1 MKIPCD
7 VIKDLLLLYEN
18 GEASEETVKIV
29 EEHMAECDCCR
40 TLLNHA
46 DEDRIIDGALSEAEK
61 EEVVAVKEGLGKVKR
76 RWKLSIISVLMIIP
90 VVCIGILAFHQITG
104 RGVAFTN
111 IDEILLAKKFMSY
124 IEDENYEAATAML
137 DYTEDY
143 ESVIDTLSQGEPRL
157 EELYGKNPTKEEY
170 TQKRNEILLEW
181 LDDFKQ
187 GQYKISDIKYNQVYL
202 VKGDENRW
210 QVYISFIEAAP
221 DGDTQMVIADFSC
234 SNGNIV
240 YHGAMEA
247 ERLSAFDYAMNFNN
261 LWNLEETPSY
271 EEYLQ
276 MEEK

>member
-46 DEDRIIDGALSEAEK
+46 DEDSIIDEALSEAEK

-76 RWKLSIISVLMIIP
+76 RWKLSIVSVLMIIP

-187 GQYKISDIKYNQVYL
+187 GQYKISDIKYNQGYL

-234 SNGNIV
+234 NNGNIV
-240 YHGAMEA
+240 YHGAMET